1 MLTKSKSKRAVNRRA
16 SQNKSPVHR
25 LEAPLAASPIKF
37 QRTVE
42 GLYDIACDGINPS
55 VGIFNFSLN
64 DLPNYT
70 EFTGL
75 FDLYKIESIEIEW
88 YPEYTVLSDGG
99 VTSPA
104 DNVQLN
110 TAIDP
115 AGQTPTAVSDILQYR
130 TLHST
135 GISKQHKRTF
145 VPAILLDGIAPVSTY
160 ISTAS
165 PSTNWWGIVYGVAIT
180 GTAMDL
186 RSRAKFNLSM
196 AQSR

>member
-1 MLTKSKSKRAVNRRA
+1 LD
-16 SQNKSPVHR
+16 
-25 LEAPLAASPIKF
+25 APLAASPIKF
-37 QRTVE
+37 QRTIE
-42 GLYDIACDGINPS
+42 GAYDINCDGINPS

-104 DNVQLN
+104 VNTQLN

-115 AGQTPTAVSDILQYR
+115 AGQTPAAVSDILQYR
-130 TLHST
+130 TLHAT
-135 GISKQHKRTF
+135 GISKTHKRTF
-145 VPAILLDGIAPVSTY
+145 VPAYLLDGISPVATY

-165 PSTNWWGIVYGVAIT
+165 PSSNLWGIVYGVAPT
-180 GTAMDL
+180 GTAMAFK
-186 RSRAKFNLSM
+186 SRAKFMLSM

>member
-1 MLTKSKSKRAVNRRA
+1 MD
-16 SQNKSPVHR
+16 
-25 LEAPLAASPIKF
+25 APLAASPIKF
-37 QRTVE
+37 QRTIE
-42 GLYDIACDGINPS
+42 GAYNINCDGINPS

-104 DNVQLN
+104 VNTQLN

-115 AGQTPTAVSDILQYR
+115 AGQTPAAVSDILQYR
-130 TLHST
+130 TLHAT
-135 GISKQHKRTF
+135 GISKTHKRTF
-145 VPAILLDGIAPVSTY
+145 VPAYLLDGISPVSAY

-165 PSTNWWGIVYGVAIT
+165 PSSNLWGIVYGVAPT
-180 GTAMDL
+180 GTAMEFK
-186 RSRAKFNLSM
+186 SRAKFMLSM